1 MSAPCSRCGL
11 PVLSGV
17 HGYAGPQCRCWSTYG
32 SQDHN
37 RFGQARETRPLT
49 EADVRRIVREELARD
64 MEERRA
70 KLRAFVAEVHGADTD
85 SSSPSQGG
93 QQ

>member
-32 SQDHN
+32 SQDPN

-49 EADVRRIVREELARD
+49 EDDVRRIVREELAAEK
-64 MEERRA
+64 EENRR
-70 KLRAFVAEVHGADTD
+70 KLRAFIAEVHGADSD
-85 SSSPSQGG
+85 PSPSQGT
-93 QQ
+93 